1 MKLSGLW
8 SRLSAREK
16 LLILGTGVLLA
27 LFLVYQAGYAPLL
40 RARAAYRAQAEEMA
54 GRLQT
59 LTLLAEAHLQ
69 SRERYRTL
77 AGALDRGERASVLS
91 YLEDEAHRAGVR
103 ELIEYI
109 RPGSTGREG
118 VVTRSQVE
126 MKIDAVNLAGL
137 VEFLSA
143 VERNREGLTV
153 TYLRLKPFFRDRSK
167 VDALVRIT
175 DVTVE
180 E

>member
-1 MKLSGLW
+1 MKLTGFW
-8 SRLSAREK
+8 NRLSTREK
-16 LLILGTGVLLA
+16 LLILGAGALLA
-27 LFLVYQAGYAPLL
+27 LLLVYQAGYAPLL
-40 RARAAYRAQAEEMA
+40 RSRAAYRSRAEEMS

-69 SRERYRTL
+69 SRDRYRDL
-77 AGALDRGERASVLS
+77 AAVLDKGDRASVLS
-91 YLEDEAHRAGVR
+91 YLEDEARRAGVR
-103 ELIEYI
+103 ESIEYI
-109 RPGSTGREG
+109 RPGATGREG
-118 VVTRSQVE
+118 VVVRSQVE
-126 MKIDAVNLAGL
+126 MKIDAVSLAGL

-167 VDALVRIT
+167 VDAVVRIT